1 MNQQVQEQL
10 DLIKDTIVATVPV
23 EQIYLFGSYAYG
35 TPRENGDPLGPS
47 DLDLYVL
54 LKDDVPYSNLDA
66 RRRINH
72 ALYGRKT
79 IATDI
84 LAIKK
89 SRFEYRRTAPT
100 LEQEVAER
108 GRIIYG

>member
-1 MNQQVQEQL
+1 MDRKVQEQL
-10 DLIKDTIVATVPV
+10 NVIKDTIVATVPV

-35 TPRENGDPLGPS
+35 TPREDS
-47 DLDLYVL
+47 DLDIYVL
-54 LKDDVPYSNLDA
+54 LKDDTPYDNGDA
-66 RRRINH
+66 LFRIED

-89 SRFEYRRTAPT
+89 SRFDYRRAAPT
-100 LEQEVAER
+100 LERVVSTKGVR
-108 GRIIYG
+108 IYG